1 MRRAG
6 VIATMLALVV
16 VVSLLG
22 ASDVRGGGGALVG
35 AGKTT
40 GYALTATI
48 ETDVTNGPCTL
59 FQIGVDQQTGAPIYQ
74 SICKGLTAIRVQK
87 AGANTAAIFF
97 SSYVHGFVNECT
109 DITNNLD
116 LNTTTFNRF
125 TGLISGFIDTQTVL
139 SSLLQ
144 QFGDP
149 NKAAITSQAYVV
161 CNDVDYGGVKRKVLS
176 FTAVIQFQP

>member
-1 MRRAG
+1 MKRTAAILIFVG
-6 VIATMLALVV
+6 M
-16 VVSLLG
+16 VSLLG

-48 ETDVTNGPCTL
+48 ETDVTNLPCTV
-59 FQIGVDQQTGAPIYQ
+59 FQIGVDQNGAPIFT

-87 AGANTAAIFF
+87 AGANTAAIFL

-125 TGLISGFIDTQTVL
+125 TGLISGFVDTPTVL

-149 NKAAITSQAYVV
+149 NKAAITNQAYVI

>member
-1 MRRAG
+1 MKRTAAILIFVG
-6 VIATMLALVV
+6 M
-16 VVSLLG
+16 VSLLG

-48 ETDVTNGPCTL
+48 ETDVTNGPCSF
-59 FQIGVDQQTGAPIYQ
+59 FQIGVDPQTGTPIFT

-87 AGANTAAIFF
+87 AGANTAAIFL

-109 DITNNLD
+109 DVTNNLD

-125 TGLISGFIDTQTVL
+125 TGLINGFVDTPTVL

-149 NKAAITSQAYVV
+149 NKAAITNQAYVV